1 MGIIKRQSIKGT
13 IYSYIGVVLGFITT
27 GLLYPFVLQ
36 EGEIGVLKLLMSYSA
51 LAAQVAGLGFN
62 GVTVRL
68 FPYFRDKKTAHKG
81 FLYLGM
87 IITAFGLI
95 ITLGGL
101 AIIEPWIIEE
111 SIEKSAL
118 FTEYFYLIYPLVV
131 FQLIFAFL
139 DNYYTQLYNST
150 FAIFLKELVQ
160 RSLIIAS
167 ILAFFFGYITYTQF
181 VYLFIIMVSF
191 PTLLLIAQI
200 YRDNELKINPTF
212 KYIDS
217 NLKRQIIEVSLFSI
231 LTSFT
236 GVIILNIDSIM
247 LSFMVGVSATGI
259 YAINYFFGVLVKV
272 PIRPMVKI
280 SNAVISE
287 SWKNNDIENIRDIY
301 KKSTISQMVMGSFLF
316 LGVLIN
322 IDSIYQYL
330 PPNYEQGKYVLI
342 FIGLASWLEM
352 ATGVSKSVI
361 GTSKYYKV
369 QSLAMVGLA
378 IMVIATNY
386 IFIPIYGIAGAG
398 FASFLSLFAFNAF
411 RYFFIWWKFKMQP
424 YNFKNL
430 LILIIAIALFFI
442 SELLPLTN
450 NYFIDIAYRSSIIT
464 ILYGGIVYFTKISE
478 EVNSMV
484 DSILIKLFRKG
495 E

>member
-1 MGIIKRQSIKGT
+1 MGIIQRQSIKGT
-13 IYSYIGVVLGFITT
+13 IYSYIGVVLGFVTT
-27 GLLYPFVLQ
+27 GLMYPFILD

-51 LAAQVAGLGFN
+51 LAAQIAGLGFN

-68 FPYFRDKKTAHKG
+68 FPYFRDPKTAHKG
-81 FLYLGM
+81 FLFL
-87 IITAFGLI
+87 GLI
-95 ITLGGL
+95 ITAIGLVISLGGL
-101 AIIEPWIIEE
+101 ALLEPWIIEK
-111 SIEKSAL
+111 SAAKSAL
-118 FTEYFYLIYPLVV
+118 FTQYFFLIFPLIV
-131 FQLIFAFL
+131 FQLLFAFL

-167 ILAFFFGYITYTQF
+167 ILVFYLGYIDFSQF
-181 VYLFIIMVSF
+181 VYLFVIMVSF
-191 PTLLLIAQI
+191 PTLLLIFQI
-200 YRDNELKINPTF
+200 YRDKELRISTNLKH
-212 KYIDS
+212 IDS
-217 NLKRQIIEVSLFSI
+217 NLRKQIIEVSLFSI

-247 LSFMVGVSATGI
+247 LSYMVGIGATGI

-287 SWKNNDIENIRDIY
+287 SWKKNDIANIKDIY
-301 KKSTISQMVMGSFLF
+301 NKSTLSQLIVGSFLF

-330 PPNYEQGKYVLI
+330 PEAYEQGKYVLI
-342 FIGLASWLEM
+342 FIGLASCLEM

-378 IMVIATNY
+378 VLVVITNY
-386 IFIPIYGIAGAG
+386 IFIPLYGVAGAG
-398 FASFLSLFAFNAF
+398 FASFVSLFIFNAF
-411 RYFFIWWKFKMQP
+411 RYFFIWFKFKMQP
-424 YNFKNL
+424 YNYKHGL
-430 LILIIAIALFFI
+430 VVVIAVGLFFI
-442 SELLPLTN
+442 SKLLPMTN
-450 NYFIDIAYRSSIIT
+450 NYFIDIPYRSLIIT
-464 ILYGGIVYFTKISE
+464 ILYAISVYSLNISP
-478 EVNSMV
+478 EVNG
-484 DSILIKLFRKG
+484 IINKGINLIRRK
-495 E
+495 

>member
-1 MGIIKRQSIKGT
+1 MGIIQRQSIKGT
-13 IYSYIGVVLGFITT
+13 IYSYMGVVLGFVTT
-27 GLLYPFVLQ
+27 GLMYPFILE

-51 LAAQVAGLGFN
+51 LAAQIAGMGFN

-68 FPYFRDKKTAHKG
+68 FPYFRDPKTSHKG
-81 FLYLGM
+81 FLFL
-87 IITAFGLI
+87 GLI
-95 ITLGGL
+95 ITAIGLIISLGGL
-101 AIIEPWIIEE
+101 AILEPWIIEM
-111 SIEKSAL
+111 SAEKSAL
-118 FTEYFYLIYPLVV
+118 FTQYFFLIFPLIV
-131 FQLIFAFL
+131 FQLLFAFL

-167 ILAFFFGYITYTQF
+167 ILVFYLGYINFSQF
-181 VYLFIIMVSF
+181 VYLFVIMVSF
-191 PTLLLIAQI
+191 PTLLLVIQI
-200 YRDNELKINPTF
+200 YRDKELKINPSLKF
-212 KYIDS
+212 IDS
-217 NLKRQIIEVSLFSI
+217 DLKKQIVEVSLFSI

-247 LSFMVGVSATGI
+247 LSYMVGIAATGI

-287 SWKNNDIENIRDIY
+287 SWKKNDISNIKDIY
-301 KKSTISQMVMGSFLF
+301 NKSTLSQMIVGSFLF

-330 PPNYEQGKYVLI
+330 PEAYEQGKYVLI

-378 IMVIATNY
+378 ALVIITNY
-386 IFIPIYGIAGAG
+386 IFIPLYGVAGAG
-398 FASFLSLFAFNAF
+398 FASFISLFIFNAF
-411 RYFFIWWKFKMQP
+411 RYFFIWFKFKMQP
-424 YNFKNL
+424 YNYKHGL
-430 LILIIAIALFFI
+430 VIVIAVGLFFI
-442 SELLPLTN
+442 SRLLPLTN
-450 NYFIDIAYRSSIIT
+450 NYFIDIPYRSIIIT
-464 ILYGGIVYFTKISE
+464 AIYAMSVYFLNISP
-478 EVNSMV
+478 EVNG
-484 DSILIKLFRKG
+484 IINKGIKLIRRTK
-495 E
+495 

>member
-1 MGIIKRQSIKGT
+1 MGIIQRQSIKGT
-13 IYSYIGVVLGFITT
+13 IYSYIGVVLGFVTT
-27 GLLYPFVLQ
+27 GLMYPFILE

-51 LAAQVAGLGFN
+51 LAAQIAGLGFN

-68 FPYFRDKKTAHKG
+68 FPYFRDPKTAHKG
-81 FLYLGM
+81 FLFL
-87 IITAFGLI
+87 GLI
-95 ITLGGL
+95 ITAIGLIISLGGL
-101 AIIEPWIIEE
+101 ALLEPWIIEK
-111 SIEKSAL
+111 SAAKSAL
-118 FTEYFYLIYPLVV
+118 FTQYFFLIFPLIV
-131 FQLIFAFL
+131 FQLLFAFL

-167 ILAFFFGYITYTQF
+167 IVVFYLGYINFTQF
-181 VYLFIIMVSF
+181 VYLFVVMVSF
-191 PTLLLIAQI
+191 PTLLLIFQI
-200 YRDNELKINPTF
+200 YRDKELRINTNL

-217 NLKRQIIEVSLFSI
+217 DLRKQIIEVSLFSI

-247 LSFMVGVSATGI
+247 LSYMVGIGATGI

-287 SWKNNDIENIRDIY
+287 SWKKNDIANIKDIY
-301 KKSTISQMVMGSFLF
+301 NKSTLSQMIVGSFLF

-330 PPNYEQGKYVLI
+330 PVTYEQGKYVLI

-378 IMVIATNY
+378 VLVVITNY
-386 IFIPIYGIAGAG
+386 IFIPLYGVAGAG
-398 FASFLSLFAFNAF
+398 FASFVSLFIFNAF
-411 RYFFIWWKFKMQP
+411 RYFFIWFKFKMQP
-424 YNFKNL
+424 YNYKHGL
-430 LILIIAIALFFI
+430 VIVIAVVLFFI
-442 SELLPLTN
+442 SKLLPMTN
-450 NYFIDIAYRSSIIT
+450 NYFIDIPYRSLIIT
-464 ILYGGIVYFTKISE
+464 MLYAISVYSLNISP
-478 EVNSMV
+478 EVNG
-484 DSILIKLFRKG
+484 IINKGINLIRRK
-495 E
+495 

>member
-1 MGIIKRQSIKGT
+1 MGIIQRQSIKGT
-13 IYSYIGVVLGFITT
+13 IYSYIGVVLGFVTT
-27 GLLYPFVLQ
+27 GLMYPFILD

-51 LAAQVAGLGFN
+51 LAAQIAGLGFN

-68 FPYFRDKKTAHKG
+68 FPYFRDPKTAHKG
-81 FLYLGM
+81 FLFL
-87 IITAFGLI
+87 GLI
-95 ITLGGL
+95 ITAIGLVISLGGL
-101 AIIEPWIIEE
+101 ALLEPWIIEK
-111 SIEKSAL
+111 SAAKSAL
-118 FTEYFYLIYPLVV
+118 FTQYFFLIFPLIV
-131 FQLIFAFL
+131 FQLLFAFL

-167 ILAFFFGYITYTQF
+167 ILVFYLGYINFSQF
-181 VYLFIIMVSF
+181 VYLFVIMVSF
-191 PTLLLIAQI
+191 PTLLLIFQI
-200 YRDNELKINPTF
+200 YRDKELRINTNL
-212 KYIDS
+212 KHIDS
-217 NLKRQIIEVSLFSI
+217 NLRKQIIEVSLFSI

-247 LSFMVGVSATGI
+247 LSYMVGIGATGI

-287 SWKNNDIENIRDIY
+287 SWKKNDIANIKDIY
-301 KKSTISQMVMGSFLF
+301 NKSTLSQMIVGSFLF

-330 PPNYEQGKYVLI
+330 PEAYEQGKYVLI
-342 FIGLASWLEM
+342 FIGLASCLEM

-378 IMVIATNY
+378 VLVVITNY
-386 IFIPIYGIAGAG
+386 IFIPLYGVAGAG
-398 FASFLSLFAFNAF
+398 FASFVSLFIFNAF
-411 RYFFIWWKFKMQP
+411 RYFFIWFKFKMQP
-424 YNFKNL
+424 YNYKHGL
-430 LILIIAIALFFI
+430 VVVIAIGLFFI
-442 SELLPLTN
+442 SKLLPMTN
-450 NYFIDIAYRSSIIT
+450 NYFIDIPYRSLIIT
-464 ILYGGIVYFTKISE
+464 ILYAISVYSLNISP
-478 EVNSMV
+478 EVNG
-484 DSILIKLFRKG
+484 IINKGINLIRRK
-495 E
+495 

>member
-1 MGIIKRQSIKGT
+1 MGIIQRQSIKGT
-13 IYSYIGVVLGFITT
+13 IYSYIGVVLGFVTT
-27 GLLYPFVLQ
+27 GLLYPFILK

-51 LAAQVAGLGFN
+51 LAAQIAGLGFN
-62 GVTVRL
+62 GVAVRL
-68 FPYFRDKKTAHKG
+68 FPYFRDSERAHKG
-81 FLYLGM
+81 FLFLGLL
-87 IITAFGLI
+87 ITAAGLI
-95 ITLGGL
+95 ISLGAL
-101 AIIEPWIIEE
+101 ALLEPWIIEK
-111 SIEKSAL
+111 SMAKSAL
-118 FTEYFYLIYPLVV
+118 FTQYFFLIFPLVI
-131 FQLIFAFL
+131 FQLLFAVL

-167 ILAFFFGYITYTQF
+167 ILAFYFGYLNFSQF
-181 VYLFIIMVSF
+181 VYTFVIMVSL
-191 PTLLLIAQI
+191 PTLLLIFQI
-200 YRDNELKINPTF
+200 YRDKQLQLKPSF
-212 KYIDS
+212 KYIDTD
-217 NLKRQIIEVSLFSI
+217 LRKQIIEVSLFSI

-247 LSFMVGVSATGI
+247 LSYMVGIAATGI

-287 SWKNNDIENIRDIY
+287 SWKKNDLTNIKDIY
-301 KKSTISQMVMGSFLF
+301 NKSTLSQMIVGSFLY

-330 PPNYEQGKYVLI
+330 PDTYEQGKYVLI

-378 IMVIATNY
+378 VLVIVTNY
-386 IFIPIYGIAGAG
+386 IFIPIYGISGAG
-398 FASFLSLFAFNAF
+398 FASFLSLFVFNLF
-411 RYFFIWWKFKMQP
+411 RYFFIWYKFKMQP
-424 YNFKNL
+424 YNLKHS
-430 LILIIAIALFFI
+430 LIIVISIALFFA
-442 SELLPLTN
+442 SQLLPLTN
-450 NYFIDIAYRSSIIT
+450 NYFIDIAYRSTII
-464 ILYGGIVYFTKISE
+464 IGIYTLLIYLLKIST
-478 EVNSMV
+478 EVNGV
-484 DSILIKLFRKG
+484 IDKAIHLITRKK
-495 E
+495 